1 MAKEVPSPSPSE
13 MLDALN
19 DPIAH
24 RQRSIAF
31 DRGVQQLRPA
41 PLPGTPHKGV
51 PAPSDLV
58 TELNKK
64 GK

>member
-1 MAKEVPSPSPSE
+1 MANEIPSPSPSE

-31 DRGVQQLRPA
+31 ERGVQQLRPA
-41 PLPGTPHKGV
+41 PQAGTPDSGAPAV
-51 PAPSDLV
+51 PDLS
-58 TELNKK
+58 TEVRKQR
-64 GK
+64 G